1 MRAVC
6 RLRRFLGLAGFLGL
20 LSGCAETDLGPCDE
34 AAARRVVHDERGYP
48 YYAGQALV
56 HASCGQAAFCHSA
69 AAEEKNRWG
78 VPAGLDFDMDLASVD
93 PTGGPPTA
101 AETRLRERLATGR
114 RNVRDW
120 GGAFYDSVES
130 GWMPPYG
137 RATVEALG
145 GISRYWYADDG
156 SRLPRIDDA
165 EGLAV
170 LRNWLSCGAPVVERV
185 SPHPDGLEP
194 VGDVQPLGMPR

>member
-1 MRAVC
+1 MRA
-6 RLRRFLGLAGFLGL
+6 LLGCFVFYL
-20 LSGCAETDLGPCDE
+20 LLPGCAETELGPCDE

-56 HASCGQAAFCHSA
+56 HSSCGQAAFCHSA
-69 AAEEKNRWG
+69 AAEGQRRWG
-78 VPAGLDFDMDLASVD
+78 APKGLDFDMDLASVD
-93 PTGGPPTA
+93 PGAGMPTPR
-101 AETRLRERLATGR
+101 EMQLRDRLAAGR

-145 GISRYWYADDG
+145 GVSRYWYADDG
-156 SRLPRIDDA
+156 SRLPRIDDY